1 MKKYETPEAEVIR
14 FENEDILTN
23 SIEDGGGGNIGWD

>member
-1 MKKYETPEAEVIR
+1 MKKYEAPEAEIIR

-23 SIEDGGGGNIGWD
+23 SIEDGGGGYVDWD